1 MAVAARRR
9 LTGKQR
15 EEQLLD
21 VAEDLFTERGYE
33 GVSVEDIARAAGVS
47 RPVVYQHHGSQEGIF
62 VACVRRARHEFED
75 TLVTAIAT
83 AGGDMD
89 ELITAGGRVFLE
101 LVAND
106 PRRWA
111 LLFTSSSGLGGD
123 MAEQLIKLRRQT
135 IERIAD
141 VASPYPVG
149 LDRPSLLAAAHVIS
163 GIGEQLGHWWLA
175 HPEEEPDHVLR
186 MYVAAVG
193 GAVRGLLAVYEDVN
207 RP

>member
-15 EEQLLD
+15 EQQLLD
-21 VAEDLFTERGYE
+21 VAENLFTERGYE

-62 VACVRRARHEFED
+62 VACVRRARQEFED
-75 TLVTAIAT
+75 TLATAIST

-101 LVAND
+101 LVANN

-123 MAEQLIKLRRQT
+123 MAEQLIKLRRHT
-135 IERIAD
+135 VERIAD
-141 VASPYPVG
+141 VASPHAVG

-175 HPEEEPDHVLR
+175 HPDEDLDHVLR

-193 GAVRGLLAVYEDVN
+193 GAVRGLLTVYEDLN